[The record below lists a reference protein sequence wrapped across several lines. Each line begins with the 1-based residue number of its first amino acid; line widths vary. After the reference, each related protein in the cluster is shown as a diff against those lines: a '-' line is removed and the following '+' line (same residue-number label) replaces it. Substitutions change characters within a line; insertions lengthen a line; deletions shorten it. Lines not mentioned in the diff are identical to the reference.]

1 MAAAYSNNGT
11 GLRYMCHQEKN
22 VYGGPRCQSL
32 VGGPLDKL
40 VAALVLQAL
49 EPAALEISL
58 QVAADVE
65 AERHQVHQQWTYRLE
80 RAQYAVERAARQY
93 HAVEP
98 ENRLVARTLERQ
110 WEEALAEVERL
121 QVDYARFLAAQP
133 ATLSS
138 VERDAIRRLA
148 SDIPA
153 LWRAPGTTDA
163 ERQAIIRQVVDRVV
177 VTVHGESEQV
187 AVHVHWVG
195 GHRTEATLIRPV
207 ARVEQLSYYPQL
219 LGRAA
224 ALYAQGADRPTIAQT
239 LNREGWR
246 PAKRTTTFSA
256 LMVGRLLARQG
267 LRYVPPV
274 QAATLAREAHEWTL
288 QELEQSL
295 GIPEETLYAWLCQGR
310 LTARQVTTASHP
322 RWLIWADA
330 GELDR
335 LRTLRSTPRTWKRP
349 APRQTP
355 VDEF

>member
-1 MAAAYSNNGT
+1 
-11 GLRYMCHQEKN
+11 
-22 VYGGPRCQSL
+22 
-32 VGGPLDKL
+32 
-40 VAALVLQAL
+40 
-49 EPAALEISL
+49 LEISL

-110 WEEALAEVERL
+110 WEETLAAAERL
-121 QVDYARFLAAQP
+121 QADYARFLAVQP
-133 ATLSS
+133 TTLARA
-138 VERDAIRRLA
+138 ERDAIRRLA

-153 LWRAPGTTDA
+153 LRRAPGTTDA
-163 ERQAIIRQVVDRVV
+163 ERQAIIRQVVDHVV

-187 AVHVHWVG
+187 AVHVHWLG

-207 ARVEQLSYYPQL
+207 ARLEQLSYYPQL
-219 LGRAA
+219 LARAA
-224 ALYAQGADRPTIAQT
+224 A
-239 LNREGWR
+239 
-246 PAKRTTTFSA
+246 
-256 LMVGRLLARQG
+256 
-267 LRYVPPV
+267 
-274 QAATLAREAHEWTL
+274 LAREAHEWTL
-288 QELEQSL
+288 QELEQVL

-335 LRTLRSTPRTWKRP
+335 LRTLRNTPRTWKRP